1 MISSPQEQLIKAKYE
16 ALKPELDER
25 GRRLWAATEALSLG
39 HGGVATV
46 ARATGLAVSTVRLGK
61 QELTSPSQATDSP
74 RRVRQPGAGRPARIV
89 QDQTLL
95 KALDALVEP
104 TTRGDP
110 MSPLRWTCKSTR
122 RLAQELC
129 RQGHQVSHRNVGQ
142 LLKSLHDS

>member
-1 MISSPQEQLIKAKYE
+1 MISRPQEQVIKAKYE

-110 MSPLRWTCKSTR
+110 IQFAR
-122 RLAQELC
+122 R
-129 RQGHQVSHRNVGQ
+129 
-142 LLKSLHDS
+142 DMM

>member
-1 MISSPQEQLIKAKYE
+1 MISSPQEQVIKAKYE

-39 HGGVATV
+39 PGGVATV

-61 QELTSPSQATDSP
+61 QALTSPSQATDAP
-74 RRVRQPGAGRPARIV
+74 RRVRQHGAGRPARIA

-110 MSPLRWTCKSTR
+110 MSPLRWTCQSTR

-129 RQGHQVSHRNVGQ
+129 RQGHHVSHRTVGQ
-142 LLKSLHDS
+142 LLKRLNDR